1 MTTRLQ
7 PPTDATIESEA
18 ALREI
23 TGSPSQAV
31 VLKKTDRIDAK
42 GRVFLANSP
51 FVCVAIRRGDGL
63 VALIARGGA
72 SGFIQVIDDTTLLIS
87 DHAAAQLG
95 DVAEDLAA
103 QPSVGLLAL
112 IPGMNETLRIN
123 GRAEVVDGPEPA
135 IRLSLDE
142 MFYHCPKAFV
152 RSHLWE
158 PAGDERHVTIE
169 SLGLDEEVRLPALD
183 VRCRA
188 LIQRSP
194 FLFLGTSRTDG
205 NADVSPRGDP
215 AGFVRILDD
224 RTLLL
229 PDRRGNRL
237 ADSFCNILENPAAGL
252 LFLVPGE
259 PVVLRVQTRA
269 RVITDPDLLH
279 PLTVQGKTPNLGLW
293 LDVEDAVLS
302 HTSMFGRARLW
313 DAATQFDPARVPT
326 IGELMVSQLAC
337 VGRGD
342 GLSAE
347 LIDASLKQDAKDNLY

>member
-7 PPTDATIESEA
+7 PSPETTIASED
-18 ALREI
+18 ALRAI
-23 TGSPSQAV
+23 IGAPSQGA
-31 VLKKTDRIDAK
+31 LTKKTDRIDAK
-42 GRVFLANSP
+42 GRVFLANAP
-51 FVCVAIRRGDGL
+51 FLCMAIRRSDGL
-63 VALIARGGA
+63 VALTARGGA
-72 SGFIQVIDDTTLLIS
+72 PGFIEVLDDATLHIS
-87 DHAAAQLG
+87 DRLNERLG
-95 DVAEDLAA
+95 EGTESLGTH
-103 QPSVGLLAL
+103 PSVGLLAL

-135 IRLSLDE
+135 IRLVLDE

-158 PAGDERHVTIE
+158 PAVDQHPTALDGIGV
-169 SLGLDEEVRLPALD
+169 DEEIHLPALD
-183 VRCRA
+183 DRCRA
-188 LIQRSP
+188 VIQRSP

-237 ADSFCNILENPAAGL
+237 ADSFTNILENPTAGL
-252 LFLVPGE
+252 LFLVPDE
-259 PVVLRVQTRA
+259 PVTLRVQTRA
-269 RVITDPDLLH
+269 RVVTDPDLLR
-279 PLTVQGKTPNLGLW
+279 PLAVQEKAPNLGLW
-293 LDVEDAVLS
+293 LEIDEVVLAR
-302 HTSMFGRARLW
+302 TSIFGRAHLW
-313 DAATQFDPARVPT
+313 DAATRFDPTRVPT

-347 LIDASLKQDAKDNLY
+347 AIDASLRQDAKDNLY